1 MSGEAVD
8 VTLSGVSK
16 RYGTVAAV
24 REVSLDVRAGEIV
37 SLLGPSG
44 CGKTTTL
51 RMIAGLER
59 LDSGAIRIGGAEV
72 SSLPPWRRKIGMVF
86 QNYAL
91 FPHMTV
97 YENVAFGLAMR
108 GFGQEE
114 IRREVAHVLA
124 LVKLAGLEERRPSQL
139 SGGQRQ
145 RVAFARAIVTRPLVL
160 LLDEP
165 LAALDKKL
173 REQMQ
178 VEIKELQRTVNVTT
192 IFVTHDQEEA
202 LAISD
207 RLVVMEAGEVV
218 QIGTPREVYERPR
231 TRFVADFIGLSNRF
245 AGRLRRSDGGWAQV
259 QTAIGPVFKVPAP
272 ATGQT
277 GDMVEIVIRPE
288 RVSMR
293 SRAMTPAVDSTEGI
307 VTGAVFNGAV
317 TYYQVSIGQGIMS
330 VTTFN
335 EDDEGR
341 HANVS
346 VGTRVVLT
354 WRCDDVR
361 VFRSDD
367 GDGTGKLTGMSSTP

>member
-173 REQMQ
+173 REQIQ
-178 VEIKELQRTVNVTT
+178 V
-192 IFVTHDQEEA
+192 
-202 LAISD
+202 
-207 RLVVMEAGEVV
+207 
-218 QIGTPREVYERPR
+218 
-231 TRFVADFIGLSNRF
+231 
-245 AGRLRRSDGGWAQV
+245 
-259 QTAIGPVFKVPAP
+259 
-272 ATGQT
+272 
-277 GDMVEIVIRPE
+277 
-288 RVSMR
+288 
-293 SRAMTPAVDSTEGI
+293 
-307 VTGAVFNGAV
+307 
-317 TYYQVSIGQGIMS
+317 
-330 VTTFN
+330 
-335 EDDEGR
+335 
-341 HANVS
+341 
-346 VGTRVVLT
+346 
-354 WRCDDVR
+354 
-361 VFRSDD
+361 
-367 GDGTGKLTGMSSTP
+367 